1 MSDPLPPKGHHY
13 GLSLLTAIVTGLLL
27 PRFAI
32 AMDTG
37 KFIYWDNI
45 AKLSSDWTISLLL
58 AVLQLILKR
67 AYQSHSSNISNKHI
81 IYIIVRI

>member
-45 AKLSSDWTISLLL
+45 AKLSSD
-58 AVLQLILKR
+58 
-67 AYQSHSSNISNKHI
+67 
-81 IYIIVRI
+81 

>member
-1 MSDPLPPKGHHY
+1 MNVWNERNQSHKNQIPINLSSGLRMSDPLPPKGHHY

-45 AKLSSDWTISLLL
+45 AKLSSDIKTGKFEVTIEPF
-58 AVLQLILKR
+58 
-67 AYQSHSSNISNKHI
+67 
-81 IYIIVRI
+81 